1 MFHLIVHELPSN
13 YPLYRENKYVAIK
26 ALNGHYTSMI
36 KKRLVWELEAL
47 MKMSEQQPRSPHCL
61 NLLSSFMISGKGSA
75 GEHMCFV
82 TQLLGGDLNAL
93 WKSGNGKPFPLNLAK
108 RVLLHVLRGISHA
121 HASGVVHTDLKHDN
135 IFFDTGVS
143 DEEIEKWTKS
153 DPPRVH
159 LPERSQDGI
168 VQAAVSQPLPLPSW
182 DEALK
187 RTFVVADFGNGM
199 ASSPTMKTHIS

>member
-1 MFHLIVHELPSN
+1 MYHP
-13 YPLYRENKYVAIK
+13 YRENRCVAIK
-26 ALNGHYTSMI
+26 ALNGHYTSLI
-36 KKRLVWELEAL
+36 KKGLVWELEAL
-47 MKMSEQQPRSPHCL
+47 TNMSGHQPRTPHCL
-61 NLLSSFMISGKGSA
+61 NLLSDVMIFGKGSA

-108 RVLLHVLRGISHA
+108 RILLHVLRGISHA

-143 DEEIEKWTKS
+143 DEEIENWTKS

-159 LPERSQDGI
+159 PPERSQDGI
-168 VQAAVSQPLPLPSW
+168 IQAAVSQPLPLPSW
-182 DEALK
+182 NEALK

-199 ASSPTMKTHIS
+199 ASSSTMKIQIS